1 MQNQE
6 AAVSRRLSDPD
17 FQARVVRHCMRLTLC
32 LLALFAVDVARD
44 FYKSMHP
51 ARRAFYRV
59 DGRSPPQPMVALT
72 LQAR

>member
-59 DGRSPPQPMVALT
+59 DGRSGTCQRL
-72 LQAR
+72 